1 MEHEK
6 WQRAMTAIDDS
17 IHTQTTREYIRIH
30 RRDENGAYVL
40 VSPELGKA

>member
-1 MEHEK
+1 MRQWH
-6 WQRAMTAIDDS
+6 RAMPAIVER
-17 IHTQTTREYIRIH
+17 IHPQTTREYIRIH